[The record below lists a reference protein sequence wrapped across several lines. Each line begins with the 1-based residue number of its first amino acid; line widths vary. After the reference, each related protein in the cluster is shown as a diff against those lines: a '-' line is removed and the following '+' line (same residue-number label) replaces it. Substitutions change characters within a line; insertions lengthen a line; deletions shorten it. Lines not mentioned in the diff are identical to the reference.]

1 MSGIKVEFVAFAAPT
16 PRAFSAWLRGADR
29 GAVLPYHRGFLA
41 VDVDTGAPGRSAHAR
56 QMLLEV
62 ADLAR
67 LASERGLVHLVQRRS
82 EPGPFTYL
90 AIKRRGAGCGKSGSS
105 VYLRSQVAADG

>member
-67 LASERGLVHLVQRRS
+67 LASDGALFISSRGARSQGRLRISPSSGGARAAANPDRRS
-82 EPGPFTYL
+82 T
-90 AIKRRGAGCGKSGSS
+90 
-105 VYLRSQVAADG
+105 